1 MCNTVSSTVFF
12 FSISFSNLKCGMQ
25 NVCVVLH
32 FKTVSALKPVG
43 YAVIQGD
50 VDGFQVQEMK
60 LRHRKNKVPNRQM

>member
-1 MCNTVSSTVFF
+1 
-12 FSISFSNLKCGMQ
+12 MQ